1 LRSAPPAIFNE
12 KCRVELEFLRVI
24 SCLPPIRSVWRRIGA
39 LFFLACF
46 IPCTL
51 LAAGSK
57 DAPVSR
63 EFSVTSEE
71 LRTML
76 VGLPASVQKGILA
89 EPEKFFQMVA
99 AVLDEPSDL
108 FILVDKQHSLGP
120 DYVPPDL
127 VDIST
132 YHVSVRE
139 GRTLLLRK
147 AIMPAAVA
155 MSNAARADG
164 VTLTFSSTYR
174 SYKTQVVTYASE
186 IAQYG
191 QEMADR
197 ESAHPGLS
205 QHQLGT
211 AIDFGSITDA
221 FADTKAGKWLFAH
234 AEEYGF
240 SLSFPNGYEQVTGY
254 RYESWHYRYIT
265 KPGAALQ
272 KLFFDD
278 IQQYMI
284 EFLDSNQALLQ
295 TQRVK

>member
-1 LRSAPPAIFNE
+1 MTEP
-12 KCRVELEFLRVI
+12 I
-24 SCLPPIRSVWRRIGA
+24 SCLPPIRPLSRRIGA
-39 LFFLACF
+39 LFFIACF

-51 LAAGSK
+51 VAAGRK
-57 DAPVSR
+57 DPPVSR
-63 EFSVTSEE
+63 EFSVTREE
-71 LRTML
+71 LSTML
-76 VGLPASVQKGILA
+76 VGLPPSIQKGILA
-89 EPEKFFQMVA
+89 EPEKFFQLVSI
-99 AVLDEPSDL
+99 VLDEPSDL

-120 DYVPPDL
+120 GYVPPDL

-132 YHVSVRE
+132 YPINVRE

-155 MSNAARADG
+155 MSKAARADG
-164 VTLTFSSTYR
+164 MTLTFSSTYR
-174 SYKTQVVTYASE
+174 SYKTQEATYASE
-186 IAQYG
+186 VAQYG

-265 KPGAALQ
+265 KPGTDLQ

-278 IQQYMI
+278 IQQYVI
-284 EFLDSNQALLQ
+284 EFLDSNRALLQ
-295 TQRVK
+295 TRRLK